1 MKRFF
6 TIVAVG
12 LFLANSGVF
21 AEKQALIDFT
31 KLAGTADANDP
42 TLVLDKQTTINY
54 GFEAG
59 ASFSKDEKA
68 KMKTSLAITS
78 WDIVLAS
85 SAQTVT
91 NQSLT
96 QIKVAKVAADSAFAK
111 AGDVVLGARIHF
123 PDFAINSYAVIKPP
137 FTIPAYATLLDD
149 NGNNAQDAKQGDQFV
164 NNGVIKNVGVIKSI
178 QINVLGRQFP
188 NTLSLLLE
196 DQNGE
201 EQEIQM
207 GSLKFD
213 GWNSLVWN
221 NPDYQSEVRNRE
233 LKVLPLYPRSVPFIK
248 LKGIL
253 IHRDGAN
260 EGGDFVTYIKDINV
274 IFDQARVPAQTDVE
288 DEALWGIITEREKT
302 ARQAEIKN
310 LGAEQVLRNLEKK
323 KLATETGFDAGT
335 TGPGAAA
342 AAPAA
347 TPAKTN

>member
-6 TIVAVG
+6 TILAVG

-42 TLVLDKQTTINY
+42 SLILDAATTINY
-54 GFEAG
+54 GNEAG
-59 ASFSKDEKA
+59 ASFSNDEKA

-78 WDIVLAS
+78 WDIILAS

-96 QIKVAKVAADSAFAK
+96 QIKVAKVATTSPFAK
-111 AGDVVLGARIHF
+111 EGDVVLGARIHF
-123 PDFAINSYAVIKPP
+123 PDFAINSFAIIKPP
-137 FTIPAYATLLDD
+137 FSIPAYATQLDA
-149 NGNNAQDAKQGDQFV
+149 NGNNTQGAKQGDQFV
-164 NNGVIKNVGVIKSI
+164 NYGVIKNVGVIKSI

-196 DQNGE
+196 NEQGQ

-274 IFDQARVPAQTDVE
+274 IFDQARVPGQTDVE

-323 KLATETGFDAGT
+323 KLATETGFDAAA
-335 TGPGAAA
+335 PASGAAA
-342 AAPAA
+342 PA